1 MNEKHIIIFTL
12 LTTGIVLLLTPEEYQ
27 QYMPIKLTLSVRQI
41 IGSISLL
48 GAYYYFNN
56 ERLFNK

>member
-1 MNEKHIIIFTL
+1 MEQKHIIIITL
-12 LTTGIVLLLTPEEYQ
+12 LTAGLVLLLTPEEYQ
-27 QYMPIKLTLSVRQI
+27 QYMPIKLSLSIRQI

-56 ERLFNK
+56 ERLFN

>member
-1 MNEKHIIIFTL
+1 MENKHIIMFTL
-12 LTTGIVLLLTPEEYQ
+12 LSAGIVLLLTPEEYQ
-27 QYMPIKLTLSVRQI
+27 QYMPIKLTLSIRQI

-56 ERLFNK
+56 ERLF

>member
-1 MNEKHIIIFTL
+1 MDQKHIIMFTL
-12 LTTGIVLLLTPEEYQ
+12 LAVGVVLLLTPEEYQ
-27 QYMPIKLTLSVRQI
+27 QYMPVKLTLSIRQI

-56 ERLFNK
+56 ERLF

>member
-1 MNEKHIIIFTL
+1 MDEKQIIMFTL
-12 LTTGIVLLLTPEEYQ
+12 LAVGIVLLLTPEEYQ
-27 QYMPIKLTLSVRQI
+27 QYMPIKLTLSIRQI

-56 ERLFNK
+56 ERLF